1 VKKMWLMAAALLLAG
16 CQDPGAPT
24 GPPHCEPPEELVIE
38 RALKSGYRA
47 AAEGD
52 LDEADR
58 AFREALELA
67 SDHPEALA
75 GQRLV
80 EDLRRGP
87 VRRKTRAAPEAEIE
101 ASH

>member
-1 VKKMWLMAAALLLAG
+1 MRKMWLMAAGFLLAG

-38 RALKSGYRA
+38 RTLKTGYRA

-52 LDEADR
+52 FEGAER
-58 AFREALELA
+58 AFREALDLA

-80 EDLRRGP
+80 EELRRGP
-87 VRRKTRAAPEAEIE
+87 IRREAPKSPEKAPDGNR
-101 ASH
+101 